1 MAGRKWFSAREAG
14 EYFAKPAKTML
25 SLAAR
30 KLLPEGSVIRLG
42 RELRFDIAAIEN
54 GSAIKGGKK

>member
-1 MAGRKWFSAREAG
+1 
-14 EYFAKPAKTML
+14 ML

-54 GSAIKGGKK
+54 GAAIKGGKK